1 MSNSQGK
8 AETLYLFGEIFEVA
22 LAGWIK
28 NRDMNKN
35 SVAAFCAGK
44 KTKEFYPMAF
54 EPVRS
59 S

>member
-35 SVAAFCAGK
+35 SVAAFLC
-44 KTKEFYPMAF
+44 
-54 EPVRS
+54 
-59 S
+59 